1 MAGHSI
7 ELGVK
12 INGDSRGAQAAVSD
26 VDRELKGLVRA
37 EGKIALLESAEA
49 QAQALASKAEAARQR
64 VQQLETA
71 LSEALTFEAD
81 TSTIKRLTGEL
92 SSAEKEAGRLSGAI
106 EKNRSVL
113 VGLRLAAQQA
123 GVNLARLADEKVRI
137 DEARRAA
144 EGLSSAFRT
153 LGVRPL
159 REVIAE
165 TGRLKAALDTV
176 RNSGLQFDDKER
188 AAAVF
193 TQRLAALRREVSG
206 LPAAT
211 EQAGRGLGQMA
222 GQADSV
228 GAALGA
234 AAHKALAWTGA
245 LAGLHGVSS
254 VAGDIVKTGAAFETL
269 EARLTSLP
277 GSTEAAREAMG
288 NIKELAI
295 TTPFE
300 VTALADS
307 FTKLTAFGLQ
317 PSMQQMR
324 ALADTAATLGG
335 GTEALTG
342 VTIALGQ
349 AWAKGKPQGDE
360 ILQMAERGVP
370 VWDVLATAT
379 GKSTAELQKMS
390 EAGELGRGAILKLID
405 ALGKM
410 NAGASEKLMATF
422 SGAVSNAKD
431 ALAEFYDMIARA
443 GVLDFLTAQ
452 VQDLLAEFA
461 RMKET
466 GELDAAAKRMADAF
480 VAVGEGVRSAI
491 EAINTLS
498 GVIVRGA
505 EVFVA
510 WRLAGMS
517 LIPVLGGV
525 GTAAGATAVQAT
537 ALGAASEKAA
547 FGMRAMAAAGRLI
560 KGLTLVGLIE
570 GAVSL
575 VRGTEIFGRTEAR
588 YLGDLPCVTG

>member
-410 NAGASEKLMATF
+410 NAGASEKLMSTF

>member
-410 NAGASEKLMATF
+410 NAGASEKLMSTF

-491 EAINTLS
+491 EAINTVS

>member
-234 AAHKALAWTGA
+234 ATQKALAWTGA

-410 NAGASEKLMATF
+410 NAGASEKLMSTF